1 MFDTTKLLQQL
12 MRTGLKPRLDS
23 QTRLH
28 SQLALGHSDPLAMLA
43 HIARSAFG
51 QTSEASQATTSE
63 EAATRSAMAQ
73 TMIRTMIMAAKADG
87 EVDAEE
93 RTKIQQKLE
102 AAGVDADACVFV
114 EEELAKPLDLD
125 ALTSEVR
132 DAQTAAQVYAA
143 SLFAIVVDTEAERN
157 YLAELARRL
166 GLDQNTVATMHRQ
179 LGPPSAA

>member
-73 TMIRTMIMAAKADG
+73 TMIRAMIMAAKADG

-102 AAGVDADACVFV
+102 AAGV
-114 EEELAKPLDLD
+114 
-125 ALTSEVR
+125 
-132 DAQTAAQVYAA
+132 
-143 SLFAIVVDTEAERN
+143 
-157 YLAELARRL
+157 
-166 GLDQNTVATMHRQ
+166 
-179 LGPPSAA
+179 